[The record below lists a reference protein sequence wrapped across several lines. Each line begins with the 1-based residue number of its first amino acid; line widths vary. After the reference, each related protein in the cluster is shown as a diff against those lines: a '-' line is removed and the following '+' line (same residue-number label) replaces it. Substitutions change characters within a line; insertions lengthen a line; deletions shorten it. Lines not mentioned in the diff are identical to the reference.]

1 MYAGKFK
8 QADDL
13 YNGVVELHKS
23 MNLVP
28 LADFKT
34 IIGENKP
41 FKDVIALEGY
51 YKNLE
56 SMRGKLTAPPK
67 ADTPKADTKQ
77 PSTLSIDPA
86 KPAEIGDDAGV
97 DEILTAAGLKADELG
112 AQWASEGKLTDAQ
125 YAALKAKGIPK
136 GVVNQHMQA
145 AQLAYTTTMQTAQS
159 QAVQI
164 AGGEQQL
171 ETLRQWA
178 ASGNM
183 PEYLKPL
190 NEQVRT
196 NPALYPQL
204 MEGIKTAYSAKHG
217 AGSLVTGSSA
227 RPAASAFTSVKE
239 FEGALARVRNNM
251 ATQDDLSRIN
261 ATDLTKLS

>member
-1 MYAGKFK
+1 
-8 QADDL
+8 
-13 YNGVVELHKS
+13 
-23 MNLVP
+23 
-28 LADFKT
+28 
-34 IIGENKP
+34 
-41 FKDVIALEGY
+41 
-51 YKNLE
+51 
-56 SMRGKLTAPPK
+56 
-67 ADTPKADTKQ
+67 
-77 PSTLSIDPA
+77 
-86 KPAEIGDDAGV
+86 V

-112 AQWASEGKLTDAQ
+112 AQWATEGKLTDEQ

-159 QAVQI
+159 QATQI

-178 ASGNM
+178 ASNM

-204 MEGIKTAYSAKHG
+204 MEGIKTAYSMKHG
-217 AGSLVTGSSA
+217 AGSLVTGTSA
-227 RPAASAFTSVKE
+227 RPAASAFTGVKE
-239 FEGALARVRNNM
+239 FEQALSRVRNNM